1 MEAQLTISKC
11 HKGERLMRP
20 CVENKRGI
28 NEQHGLKRLG
38 SPRPNPLQCMHILGE
53 NILRL
58 SHVATVLNGLCRA
71 WRSILLMESKPL
83 SQIQMRCTQLW
94 LVLEK
99 HLSEQRLTE
108 GFLNTR
114 QSQCLT
120 QRRGER
126 CARTAEWKTG
136 QRIMMVIS
144 SKPKQS
150 HPLIPHSLS
159 PSVSVSSYLTHP

>member
-1 MEAQLTISKC
+1 
-11 HKGERLMRP
+11 MRP

-38 SPRPNPLQCMHILGE
+38 SPRPNPLQCTHILGE

-126 CARTAEWKTG
+126 CAWTAEWKTG

-150 HPLIPHSLS
+150 HPLIPHPLS
-159 PSVSVSSYLTHP
+159 PSVSVSPYLPHP